1 MNCLIPVSPL
11 GDSRAQ
17 ALGMTLAEVVVALA
31 VASLTVV
38 SLVGGYISSTVAAE
52 RSSLSLAANTRALE
66 RLEDTRAAMWN
77 VSAGVDELGTNVANL
92 PPTNFPPKVVV
103 LDLSAQGSNAT
114 NGITYAT
121 NYTTIT
127 QVSLAPPLRCV
138 RVDCAWRFRNRQFST
153 LITNTVET
161 LRGPD

>member
-1 MNCLIPVSPL
+1 
-11 GDSRAQ
+11 
-17 ALGMTLAEVVVALA
+17 MTLAEVVVALA
-31 VASLTVV
+31 IAALTVA
-38 SLVGGYISSTVAAE
+38 SLVGGYISSTVAVE
-52 RSSLSLAANTRALE
+52 KSSLSLAANTRAIE
-66 RLEDTRAAMWN
+66 RLEETHAASWN

-92 PPTNFPPKVVV
+92 SPTNFPPKVVV

-114 NGITYAT
+114 NGNGITYAT

-127 QVSLAPPLRCV
+127 QVSPAPPLRRV
-138 RVDCAWRFRNRQFST
+138 RVDCVWRFRNRQFST

>member
-1 MNCLIPVSPL
+1 
-11 GDSRAQ
+11 
-17 ALGMTLAEVVVALA
+17 MTLAEVVVALLI
-31 VASLTVV
+31 ASLTVV
-38 SLVGGYISSTVAAE
+38 SLVGGYISSTAAAE
-52 RSSLSLAANTRALE
+52 KSSLTLAANNRALE
-66 RLEDTRAAMWN
+66 RLEDTHAARWN
-77 VSAGVDELGTNVANL
+77 VSTGVDELGTNVANL

-127 QVSLAPPLRCV
+127 QVSISPQLRRI
-138 RVDCAWRFRNRQFST
+138 RVDCVWQFNNRQFST
-153 LITNTVET
+153 LYTNTVET